1 MNEKLT
7 KLLSISGV
15 MLTASSMLGVKPSA
29 LPPVDDARF
38 WSRADGALPGS
49 KSPIPALD
57 HAKSNAPLPGANL
70 YKLNP
75 VAVQQEIQELQ
86 LLLQSVNKRLSE
98 LQQVNAQTLQ
108 KPQQKDIVQS
118 LSSSQQPTVKFS
130 KGDMKPTPTKTSNV
144 PASKNSDP
152 TATLSKVVSASTSL
166 SKPQDKNVLVTAPKV
181 LDQKKE
187 QPAKISPAKV
197 APEAPKKKV
206 GNDALTEGELRR
218 ALSAQRRMQVGEDIR
233 YKDEEDNRVV
243 PSWQSA
249 YVPGDDSTVTKAKQ
263 GVQQPKETALTEGEL
278 LRALE
283 RQRLEQAGER
293 RQYISPDPNREISFT
308 LPTYD
313 SNIESATRDRSPEQQ
328 REIQKSI
335 DDLMAAV
342 AAEHDGRDDD
352 EDWDDDDD
360 DWLQY

>member
-1 MNEKLT
+1 MNEKIK

-15 MLTASSMLGVKPSA
+15 VLTASGMLGASSKPRNSIA
-29 LPPVDDARF
+29 L
-38 WSRADGALPGS
+38 
-49 KSPIPALD
+49 KSLSD
-57 HAKSNAPLPGANL
+57 EAKNETLMSGANL

-75 VAVQQEIQELQ
+75 VSVQQEIQELQ
-86 LLLQSVNKRLSE
+86 LLLQSVSKRLSE
-98 LQQVNAQTLQ
+98 LQQVNAQVLQ
-108 KPQQKDIVQS
+108 KPQQKDIIQS
-118 LSSSQQPTVKFS
+118 PSSSQQPTVKFS
-130 KGDMKPTPTKTSNV
+130 KSDLKPIPTKTGNI
-144 PASKNSDP
+144 PAGKNSDP

-166 SKPQDKNVLVTAPKV
+166 SKPQDQNVPVTAPKQ

-187 QPAKISPAKV
+187 QPAEVSPAKV
-197 APEAPKKKV
+197 APKV
-206 GNDALTEGELRR
+206 PETKTSSDTLTADELHR
-218 ALSAQRRMQVGEDIR
+218 ALPVQRRMQAGEDIR

-249 YVPGDDSTVTKAKQ
+249 YVPSDDSATLKDKQ
-263 GVQQPKETALTEGEL
+263 DVQQPKETALTEGEL

-283 RQRLEQAGER
+283 RQRLEQAGET
-293 RQYISPDPNREISFT
+293 RQYISPDPNQEMSFT

-313 SNIESATRDRSPEQQ
+313 SNIESATRDRRPEQQ

-335 DDLMAAV
+335 DDLMAAM
-342 AAEHDGRDDD
+342 AAEHDSRDDD